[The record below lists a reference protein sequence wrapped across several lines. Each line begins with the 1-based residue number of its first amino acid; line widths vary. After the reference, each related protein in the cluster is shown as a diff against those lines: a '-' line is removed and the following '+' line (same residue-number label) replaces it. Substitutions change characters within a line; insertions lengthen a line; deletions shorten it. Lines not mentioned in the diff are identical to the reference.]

1 MNEVLEAQQQV
12 SCSSL
17 SILTCKPQER
27 AAMPPLR
34 ILLALLCTAIAS
46 LLQAQPLTL
55 AYSEIE
61 AFPIQMGNS
70 NQVTEPPG
78 LAVDLLREVAKQL
91 NLELTL
97 LRYPNNRVLKELADN
112 RIDGAFCYSFNPE
125 RAAIARYPM
134 QGGLIDHNA
143 RITTIAYHLYTRP
156 NDPLMWDGTQ
166 LSQLNDA
173 IGLNAGFSI
182 LNELNVLGVPV
193 EETVGNPQN
202 LRKLALGRIQ
212 AFAGQDITTDPLI
225 ASGKYGAFRKLP
237 VPLSTKDYFLLL
249 SNDFVASQPELAN
262 ALWQTIGKLRSS
274 VMEANQSRYHE
285 P

>member
-1 MNEVLEAQQQV
+1 MLA
-12 SCSSL
+12 
-17 SILTCKPQER
+17 
-27 AAMPPLR
+27 LR
-34 ILLALLCTAIAS
+34 VLLALLCTAAANA
-46 LLQAQPLTL
+46 LHAQNITL
-55 AYSEIE
+55 AYSEVE

-70 NQVTEPPG
+70 AEVAEPPG

-97 LRYPNNRVLKELADN
+97 LRYPNNRVLKKLADN

-125 RAAIARYPM
+125 RAAIAHYPM
-134 QGGLIDHNA
+134 QGGQLDRSA
-143 RITTIAYHLYTRP
+143 RITTISYHLYTRP
-156 NDPLMWDGTQ
+156 NDPLTWDGTQ

-182 LNELNVLGVPV
+182 LNELNALGVPV

-225 ASGKYGAFRKLP
+225 ASSKYGTFRKLS

-249 SNDFVASQPELAN
+249 SNDFVANQPELAN